1 MLLKLTSAII
11 KPFSKSLWIFP
22 AACGA
27 LVPFWEGGRE
37 REREREREMII
48 STQRNLVDLVYRAR
62 PTMIVHALTSS

>member
-37 REREREREMII
+37 RERERERDDHQYTEKFG
-48 STQRNLVDLVYRAR
+48 R
-62 PTMIVHALTSS
+62 PSLSS